1 MLQIDCDSPITRRW
15 INSKLLTHWHAY
27 DRLYI
32 ETAVQKSTWRVTE
45 GRLSGTREAPSSNR
59 DYQKTHSSE
68 AVRTECSRR
77 DATLHGRS
85 RYKRR
90 DVSRGYIMV
99 APARKEGGWKREG
112 ETGCSQ
118 RGAARDEREMTGING
133 RYADT
138 RNSIGHKRS

>member
-1 MLQIDCDSPITRRW
+1 MQSTGCNVARSQSLQ
-15 INSKLLTHWHAY
+15 A
-27 DRLYI
+27 
-32 ETAVQKSTWRVTE
+32 A
-45 GRLSGTREAPSSNR
+45 
-59 DYQKTHSSE
+59 
-68 AVRTECSRR
+68 
-77 DATLHGRS
+77 
-85 RYKRR
+85 R